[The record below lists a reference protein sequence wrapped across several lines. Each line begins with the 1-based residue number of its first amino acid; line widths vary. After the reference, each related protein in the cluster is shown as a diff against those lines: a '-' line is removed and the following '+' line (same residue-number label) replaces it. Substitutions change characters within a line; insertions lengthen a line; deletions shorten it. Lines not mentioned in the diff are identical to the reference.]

1 MPKMTIAIHSYRGG
15 TGKSTTTA
23 NLATALAILG
33 HKVATIDLDLTSP
46 GLHVIFNVGQS
57 ALKHTLNDYL
67 YRRCSLEECIVDV
80 TEKLGIPNGRLYFI
94 GSSMKPEEIA
104 QLMKEEYNEML
115 FKHIAAT
122 LQEEFDIDFVIFDTH
137 PGLVEDTLLAV
148 LSSDFSIVT
157 MRMDRQDI
165 SGTYLLVQVLRQFG
179 KVCYILINMIPPELA
194 QVTDLSEEISK
205 TLGVPVLGVIPFYD
219 EVLAYRSKGVF
230 LLQHP
235 QHNYSLQIM
244 RLAKTLSSWR

>member
-1 MPKMTIAIHSYRGG
+1 MPKITIAIHSYRGG

-23 NLATALAILG
+23 NLATALAMLG

-57 ALKHTLNDYL
+57 MLEHTLNDYL
-67 YRRCSLEECIVDV
+67 YRRCDLKDCVLDITDR
-80 TEKLGIPNGRLYFI
+80 LGIPNGRLYFI

-115 FKHIAAT
+115 FKQIATT
-122 LQEEFDIDFVIFDTH
+122 LQEELDIDFVIFDTH
-137 PGLVEDTLLAV
+137 PGLVEDTLMAV
-148 LSSDFSIVT
+148 LSSDFSIIT

-165 SGTYLLVQVLRQFG
+165 SGTYLLIQILRQFG
-179 KVCYILINMIPPELA
+179 KVCYLLINMAPPELA
-194 QVTDLSEEISK
+194 KMANLSEEIFK
-205 TLGVPVLGVIPFYD
+205 TLGVPVLGAIPFYD

-230 LLQHP
+230 ILHHP
-235 QHNYSLQIM
+235 QHHYSLQIL